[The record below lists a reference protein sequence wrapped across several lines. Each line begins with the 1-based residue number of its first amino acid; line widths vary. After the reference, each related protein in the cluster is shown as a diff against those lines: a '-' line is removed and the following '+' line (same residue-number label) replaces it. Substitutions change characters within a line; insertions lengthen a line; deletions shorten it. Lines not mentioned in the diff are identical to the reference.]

1 MYTLNM
7 YTLYGQIIKN
17 DAGHVC
23 SLVSDKFHIEF
34 KTIGGFSITSYI
46 PIPLSDITNFI
57 MKLTTEI
64 RDVFDNSSVSKT
76 EVFYITVSKKKS
88 RVFTVVDSE
97 PRNSRPYIAEI
108 VLILPISEWEILFK
122 IQEEIKDFF
131 QENLC

>member
-1 MYTLNM
+1 MTIYA
-7 YTLYGQIIKN
+7 QIIKN
-17 DAGHVC
+17 DDHVC
-23 SLVSDKFHIEF
+23 SLVSDKFHMEF

-46 PIPLSDITNFI
+46 PIPTSDITKFI
-57 MKLTTEI
+57 MKLATEL
-64 RDVFDNSSVSKT
+64 RDVFDNSSASKT

-108 VLILPISEWEILFK
+108 VLILPILEWETLFN
-122 IQEEIKDFF
+122 IHEEIKDFF

>member
-1 MYTLNM
+1 M
-7 YTLYGQIIKN
+7 YTLYSHIIKN
-17 DAGHVC
+17 DVNDVC
-23 SLVSDKFHIEF
+23 SLVSDKFHMEF

-46 PIPLSDITNFI
+46 PIPPSDITNFT

-64 RDVFDNSSVSKT
+64 RDVFDNSSASKT

-88 RVFTVVDSE
+88 RVITVVDSE

-108 VLILPISEWEILFK
+108 VLILPILEWETLFN
-122 IQEEIKDFF
+122 IQEEVKDFF

>member
-1 MYTLNM
+1 M
-7 YTLYGQIIKN
+7 YTLYSHIIKN
-17 DAGHVC
+17 DADNVC
-23 SLVSDKFHIEF
+23 SLVSDKFHMEF

-46 PIPLSDITNFI
+46 PILPSDITNFT

-64 RDVFDNSSVSKT
+64 RDVFDNSSTSKT

-97 PRNSRPYIAEI
+97 PRNSRQYIDIAEI
-108 VLILPISEWEILFK
+108 VLILPILEWETLFNIL
-122 IQEEIKDFF
+122 EEVKDFF

>member
-1 MYTLNM
+1 M
-7 YTLYGQIIKN
+7 YTLYSHIIKN
-17 DAGHVC
+17 DANDVC
-23 SLVSDKFHIEF
+23 SLVSDKFHMEF

-46 PIPLSDITNFI
+46 PIPPSDITNFI

-64 RDVFDNSSVSKT
+64 RDVFDNSSASKT

-97 PRNSRPYIAEI
+97 PRNSRPYIDIAEI
-108 VLILPISEWEILFK
+108 VLILPILEWETLFNIL
-122 IQEEIKDFF
+122 EEVKDFF

>member
-1 MYTLNM
+1 MLLITIYS
-7 YTLYGQIIKN
+7 QIIKN
-17 DAGHVC
+17 DANDVC
-23 SLVSDKFHIEF
+23 SLVSEKFHMEF
-34 KTIGGFSITSYI
+34 KNIGGFSITSYI
-46 PIPLSDITNFI
+46 PIPHSDITNFI
-57 MKLTTEI
+57 MKLTSDI

-108 VLILPISEWEILFK
+108 VLILPILEWETLFK
-122 IQEEIKDFF
+122 IHEEIKDFF

>member
-1 MYTLNM
+1 M
-7 YTLYGQIIKN
+7 
-17 DAGHVC
+17 
-23 SLVSDKFHIEF
+23 EF

-46 PIPLSDITNFI
+46 PILPSDITNFT

-64 RDVFDNSSVSKT
+64 RDVFDNSSTSKT

-97 PRNSRPYIAEI
+97 PRNSRPYIDIAEI
-108 VLILPISEWEILFK
+108 VLILPILEWETLFNIL
-122 IQEEIKDFF
+122 EEVKDFF

>member
-1 MYTLNM
+1 M
-7 YTLYGQIIKN
+7 YTLYSHIIKN
-17 DAGHVC
+17 DVNDVC
-23 SLVSDKFHIEF
+23 SLVSDKFHMEF

-46 PIPLSDITNFI
+46 PIPPGDITNFI

-64 RDVFDNSSVSKT
+64 RDVFDNSSASKT

-97 PRNSRPYIAEI
+97 PRNSRPYIDIAEI
-108 VLILPISEWEILFK
+108 VLILPILEWETLFN
-122 IQEEIKDFF
+122 IQEELKDFF